1 MDCADAR
8 KVYLSDNPTKTIID
22 LFPLAFA
29 ELQLL
34 VDGLA
39 GKVQD
44 KFNELVHQ
52 RAVDVHNGRSNYFIR
67 HRTDAEDSEVSRQLQ
82 EVIGDETSRRLLEKF
97 FSDLNS
103 YGPTLHFSLICCNS
117 CTRIQSCAVPARD
130 GRDPARR
137 CPDRR
142 QQTLTSKRVR
152 PNKKGREQSRPFLI
166 YFLKNYSLN
175 PSKFTSYNIAS
186 LASL

>member
-82 EVIGDETSRRLLEKF
+82 EVIGDETSRRLLEEF

-117 CTRIQSCAVPARD
+117 CTVSNRVLCLHEMVEIQRVAVQID
-130 GRDPARR
+130 
-137 CPDRR
+137 
-142 QQTLTSKRVR
+142 V
-152 PNKKGREQSRPFLI
+152 NKL
-166 YFLKNYSLN
+166 
-175 PSKFTSYNIAS
+175 
-186 LASL
+186 